1 MGYTR
6 YYRIEG
12 KIDPIKFKDYSK
24 DCKMVCEEIT
34 KQTGH
39 GIAGWDG
46 EGEPRFED
54 EGISFN
60 GIGDLSHESFGLS
73 PQTTGFEFTK
83 TQRKPYDK
91 HVLACLILAK
101 EYFGD
106 NIKVGSYRCRGRY
119 CYVSSDGDNDD
130 KEIEELLISL
140 KRENKIKSI
149 LDERGLENTI

>member
-24 DCKMVCEEIT
+24 DCKIVCEEIT

-46 EGEPRFED
+46 KGEPSFED
-54 EGISFN
+54 EEISFN
-60 GIGDLSHESFGLS
+60 GIGDLSHETFVLGPETS
-73 PQTTGFEFTK
+73 GFNFTK

-91 HVLACLILAK
+91 HVLSCLILAK

-106 NIKVGSYRCRGRY
+106 NIKV
-119 CYVSSDGDNDD
+119 SSDGDNND

-140 KRENKIKSI
+140 RRDNKIKSI
-149 LDERGLENTI
+149 LDEGGLENTI

>member
-6 YYRIEG
+6 YYRVEA

-39 GIAGWDG
+39 GLAGWNG

-54 EGISFN
+54 EGILFN
-60 GIGDLSHESFGLS
+60 GVGDLSHETFGLGPETS
-73 PQTTGFEFTK
+73 GFNFTK

-106 NIKVGSYRCRGRY
+106 NIKV
-119 CYVSSDGDNDD
+119 SSDGDNND

-140 KRENKIKSI
+140 RRDNKIKSI
-149 LDERGLENTI
+149 LDGRPV

>member
-34 KQTGH
+34 KQSGH
-39 GIAGWDG
+39 GIAGWNG

-54 EGISFN
+54 DVILFN
-60 GIGDLSHESFGLS
+60 GVGDLSHETFGLG
-73 PQTTGFEFTK
+73 PQTSGFNFTK

-106 NIKVGSYRCRGRY
+106 NIKV
-119 CYVSSDGDNDD
+119 SSDGDNDD
-130 KEIEELLISL
+130 KEIEGLLTAL
-140 KRENKIKSI
+140 RRDNKIKSI
-149 LDERGLENTI
+149 LDESGIENTI

>member
-6 YYRIEG
+6 YYRVEG

-34 KQTGH
+34 KQSGH
-39 GIAGWDG
+39 GLAGWNG

-54 EGISFN
+54 EGILFN
-60 GIGDLSHESFGLS
+60 GVGDLSHETFGLGPETS
-73 PQTTGFEFTK
+73 GFNFTK

-106 NIKVGSYRCRGRY
+106 NIKV
-119 CYVSSDGDNDD
+119 SSDGDNND

-140 KRENKIKSI
+140 RRDNKIKSI
-149 LDERGLENTI
+149 LDGRVV

>member
-34 KQTGH
+34 KQSGH
-39 GIAGWDG
+39 GIAGWNG

-54 EGISFN
+54 DVILFN
-60 GIGDLSHESFGLS
+60 GVGDLSHETFGLG
-73 PQTTGFEFTK
+73 PQTSGFNFTK

-106 NIKVGSYRCRGRY
+106 NIKV
-119 CYVSSDGDNDD
+119 SSDGDNDD
-130 KEIEELLISL
+130 KEIEDLLTAL
-140 KRENKIKSI
+140 RRDNKIKSI
-149 LDERGLENTI
+149 LDESGIENTI

>member
-34 KQTGH
+34 KQSGH
-39 GIAGWDG
+39 GIAGWNG

-54 EGISFN
+54 DVILFN
-60 GIGDLSHESFGLS
+60 GVGDLSHETFGLG
-73 PQTTGFEFTK
+73 PQTSGFNFTK

-106 NIKVGSYRCRGRY
+106 NIKV
-119 CYVSSDGDNDD
+119 SSDGDNDD
-130 KEIEELLISL
+130 KEIEDLLTAL
-140 KRENKIKSI
+140 RRDNKIKSI
-149 LDERGLENTI
+149 LDESVMENTI

>member
-6 YYRIEG
+6 YYRVEG

-60 GIGDLSHESFGLS
+60 GVGDLSHETFGLS
-73 PQTTGFEFTK
+73 PQTTGFNFTK

-101 EYFGD
+101 QYFGD
-106 NIKVGSYRCRGRY
+106 NIKV
-119 CYVSSDGDNDD
+119 SSDGDNND

-140 KRENKIKSI
+140 RRDNKIKSI